1 MSHRSTL
8 RTRAIIARISPGAR
22 FARRKMDDSDL
33 QLDLLIEDGDD
44 DDPVHVQYDI
54 ATYPSDPTL
63 SVLQDM
69 WTDQEIVIPGFQRG
83 FVWNI
88 KQASALIESFLM
100 GLPVPQV
107 FFYIDDNKK
116 SLVIDGQQRIM
127 TVVSYFSGYF
137 GAETDSGKRQ
147 VFRLSGLSKESPYFN
162 KRFEDLEA
170 RDQRALKN
178 SVLRVVNI
186 RQLSPIRDES
196 SMYHIFERLN
206 TGGTPLKPQEIRNC
220 VFHGEIVATLKTTN
234 GYAAWRKIIAQ
245 PKPDKH
251 LRDVEI
257 ILRVLAL
264 SERSKLYEKPMKTFL
279 NSYMKSH
286 AKSKGDEIIRIQH
299 AFQSAVDVVA
309 KHLPEKPFHVRG
321 PLNLAAL
328 DSVLSVLIANE
339 AKIPSDF
346 GQRYAKLIA
355 DEKYRAAI
363 FFNTSDISSVKDRIA
378 IAKKFLLDR

>member
-1 MSHRSTL
+1 ME
-8 RTRAIIARISPGAR
+8 
-22 FARRKMDDSDL
+22 DSEV
-33 QLDLLIEDGDD
+33 QLDLLVDADD
-44 DDPVHVQYDI
+44 EEGADDEPVHVQYDI

-69 WTDQEIVIPGFQRG
+69 WAADEIVIPGFQRG

-137 GAETDSGKRQ
+137 GEESGSGKKQ
-147 VFRLSGLSKESPYFN
+147 VFRLSGLSKKSPYFN
-162 KRFEDLEA
+162 KRFEDLDA
-170 RDQRALKN
+170 KDQRALKS

-186 RQLSPIRDES
+186 RQLSPVRDES

-220 VFHGEIVATLKTTN
+220 VFHGEMVAALKKAN
-234 GYAAWRKIIAQ
+234 SYANWRKIIAQ

-257 ILRVLAL
+257 ILRTLAL
-264 SERSKLYEKPMKTFL
+264 SERSKTYEKPMKSFL
-279 NSYMKSH
+279 NGYMKSH
-286 AKSKGDEIIRIQH
+286 AKSKNEEIVRLQH
-299 AFQSAVDVVA
+299 AFQAAVDTVE
-309 KHLPEKPFHVRG
+309 KLLPEKPFHVRG

-328 DSVLSVLIANE
+328 DSVLSVLIANGGT
-339 AKIPSDF
+339 APPDLADRF
-346 GQRYAKLIA
+346 AKLLI
-355 DEKYRAAI
+355 DEKYRTAI
-363 FFNTSDISSVKDRIA
+363 FFNTSDISSIKDRIA
-378 IAKKFLLDR
+378 LANKYLLDR